1 MEQKG
6 DKSNNFQIGK
16 AGNRNTFNIN
26 QNSRSFRDEA
36 VQLLKKNSSHQS
48 EITDNAVTRRSL
60 ITILSATLP
69 LVALLADV
77 LGIFVALNI
86 DTTWFILVYII
97 LVIIL
102 GLSNQDHF
110 RIFFKRRKIK
120 RKDTYVGGGK
130 IAHLNSNGT
139 FVLYE
144 KTARCLYPNC
154 QGFIE
159 LVAPPQKEQGKLFLA
174 GKCTEGGI
182 SHSYKIDPNWVA
194 YPCDLDWT
202 KN

>member
-1 MEQKG
+1 MKQKG

-16 AGNRNTFNIN
+16 AGTGNTFNVN
-26 QNSRSFRDEA
+26 QNSRYFRDEA
-36 VQLLKKNSSHQS
+36 VQLLKRNTSHQP
-48 EITDNAVTRRSL
+48 EITNEAVTRRSL
-60 ITILSATLP
+60 ITLLSATLP

-86 DTTWFILVYII
+86 DITWFIPVYVI
-97 LVIIL
+97 LVTIL
-102 GLSNQDHF
+102 LLSNLDHV

-120 RKDTYVGGGK
+120 RKDTYIGGGK

-139 FVLYE
+139 FSLYE
-144 KTARCLYPNC
+144 RTARCLYPNC

-159 LVAPPQKEQGKLFLA
+159 VVAPPQKEQGKFFLA
-174 GKCTEGGI
+174 GKCTECGT

-194 YPCDLDWT
+194 YPCDLDWSE
-202 KN
+202 N